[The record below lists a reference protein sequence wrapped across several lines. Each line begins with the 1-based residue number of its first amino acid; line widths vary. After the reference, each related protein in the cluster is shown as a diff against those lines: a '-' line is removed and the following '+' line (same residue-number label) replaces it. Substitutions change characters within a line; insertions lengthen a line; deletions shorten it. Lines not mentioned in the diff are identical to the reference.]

1 MNDVKTIEIRP
12 YSPVGTGAREG
23 MSLASLRARRY
34 QWRKDNM
41 PRIIEL
47 REEGF
52 SQAQI
57 AMIVAAEGMQ
67 TVEGRIPDQPFI
79 SRQLS
84 GHPSNTINGG
94 S

>member
-1 MNDVKTIEIRP
+1 MNEEKTIEVRP
-12 YSPVGTGAREG
+12 YSPVGTGARAG
-23 MSLASLRARRY
+23 MSLAALHARRY
-34 QWRKDNM
+34 EWRKQNM

-57 AMIVAAEGMQ
+57 AMIVAGEGMR
-67 TVEGRIPDQPFI
+67 TVEGRVPDQSFI

-84 GHPSNTINGG
+84 GHRSNAINGG